1 MNTELDEIA
10 VAEIV
15 RRNWRRRLLWLAVMA
30 LVLVA
35 VILVATAI
43 GSVDVPIGTTGKI
56 ILHQILHLLHIDRL
70 PFINIAPNWSLGQL
84 DIIWNLRLPRVILA
98 GLVGAA
104 LSVAGA
110 TYQGLFR
117 NPLAD
122 PYLIGVSQGAAL
134 GAVLGFLLP
143 VVSIGFALGLV
154 PLMSF
159 LGALGSVIIVYGL
172 ARIGRTL
179 PVSTLILAGV
189 ALGALL
195 GAIVSYLTLTSGHMV
210 RGILFWLSGS
220 FAASEWR
227 EVWIVAPI
235 VLAAGAILLVFS
247 RTLNI
252 MQLDEEQAQQLGVNV
267 EVLKIALLSVATL
280 ATAAAVSFAGI
291 IGFVGIIVPH
301 AVRLIWGPDHRFLLP
316 LTMVCGA
323 ILLILADLLART
335 LIAPS
340 EIPVGIITA
349 IAGAPFFLYILRRRA
364 RMLF

>member
-1 MNTELDEIA
+1 MDPSKTATFDT
-10 VAEIV
+10 V
-15 RRNWRRRLLWLAVMA
+15 RRGWRSRTMWLAVML
-30 LVLVA
+30 LVLVV
-35 VILVATAI
+35 VILLATAI
-43 GSVDVPIGTTGKI
+43 GSVGVPVGTTGKI
-56 ILHQILHLLHIDRL
+56 IMHKLYFDRL
-70 PFINIAPNWSLGQL
+70 PFINFTTDWTDGQAV
-84 DIIWNLRLPRVILA
+84 IIWDLRLPRVILA

-134 GAVLGFLLP
+134 GAVIGFLLP
-143 VVSIGFALGLV
+143 AAGFALGIV
-154 PLMSF
+154 PLTAF
-159 LGALGSVIIVYGL
+159 LGATGSVIVVYGL
-172 ARIGRTL
+172 ARVGRAM

-195 GAIVSYLTLTSGHMV
+195 GAVVSYLTLTSGQMV
-210 RGILFWLSGS
+210 HGILFWLSGS
-220 FAASEWR
+220 FAVSQWR
-227 EVWIVAPI
+227 EIWIVAPV
-235 VLAAGAILLVFS
+235 VLAAGATLLVFG
-247 RTLNI
+247 RLLNI

-267 EVLKIALLSVATL
+267 EVLKIILLSVATL
-280 ATAAAVSFAGI
+280 VTATAVSFTGI

-301 AVRLIWGPDHRFLLP
+301 AVRLIWGPDYRFLLP
-316 LTMVCGA
+316 LSMVCGA

-335 LIAPS
+335 INAPS

-349 IAGAPFFLYILRRRA
+349 LAGAPFFLYILRRRA

>member
-1 MNTELDEIA
+1 MEQNK
-10 VAEIV
+10 AEV
-15 RRNWRRRLLWLAVMA
+15 PEVMRRGWRSRLLWLALMLV
-30 LVLVA
+30 VLVVV
-35 VILVATAI
+35 VILATAI
-43 GSVDVPIGTTGKI
+43 GSVGVPVGTMGKI
-56 ILHQILHLLHIDRL
+56 IMHQTYLDRL
-70 PFINIAPNWSLGQL
+70 PFINFAHDWSDAQAV
-84 DIIWNLRLPRVILA
+84 IIWELRLPRVLLA

-143 VVSIGFALGLV
+143 VAGVGLALGLV
-154 PLMSF
+154 PLMAF
-159 LGALGSVIIVYGL
+159 LGALGSVIIVYAL

-179 PVSTLILAGV
+179 PVSTLVLAGV
-189 ALGALL
+189 ALGSLL
-195 GAIVSYLTLTSGHMV
+195 GAIVSYLTLTSRQLVH
-210 RGILFWLSGS
+210 GILFWLSGS
-220 FAASEWR
+220 FAASQWTEM
-227 EVWIVAPI
+227 WIVAPV
-235 VLAAGAILLVFS
+235 VLATGAILLVFG
-247 RTLNI
+247 RALNI

-267 EVLKIALLSVATL
+267 EALKIALLSIATL
-280 ATAAAVSFAGI
+280 ATATAVSFAGI

-301 AVRLIWGPDHRFLLP
+301 AVRLIWGPDYRFLLP
-316 LTMVCGA
+316 LAMVCGA

-335 LIAPS
+335 INAPS

-349 IAGAPFFLYILRRRA
+349 LAGAPFFLYILRRRA